1 MMGRAVAL
9 FVVFALGLGGCGGAF
24 DEGVPPKPPDSEQ
37 LSRIVAAT
45 RQPAYWL
52 GPSFRQITVS
62 SATARRR
69 YVDFTYGPWTCDS
82 GCSPSGGVATGR
94 RDMAVLVDI
103 DVGGHIDPRM
113 CWSRARR
120 AVVLLVDCVPD
131 GYPQELL
138 VFSGSRAI
146 SVTSL
151 YTPDSK
157 GEIPARE
164 VLRALRPLNRNAP
177 WPLPAP
183 MRLSCKEFRLLDGR
197 YRRHAPTVLRPRTDC
212 GLEGG
217 GPRSAS

>member
-1 MMGRAVAL
+1 MMDRRFVL
-9 FVVFALGLGGCGGAF
+9 FVVSALALGGCGGAF
-24 DEGVPPKPPDSEQ
+24 AEEVPPKPPDRDQ
-37 LSRIVAAT
+37 LSRIAATT

-62 SATARRR
+62 SATARRHV
-69 YVDFTYGPWTCDS
+69 YFSYGPWTCNS
-82 GCSPSGGVATGR
+82 GCSPSGGVLTGR
-94 RDMAVLVDI
+94 RDTAGLVRI
-103 DVGGHIDPRM
+103 DVGGHIDPRK

-120 AVVLLVDCVPD
+120 AVVLLVDCLPD

-138 VFSGSRAI
+138 VFTGSRAI

-151 YTPDSK
+151 YTPDGK

-183 MRLSCKEFRLLDGR
+183 RHLSCKEFRRLDGR
-197 YRRHAPTVLRPRTDC
+197 YRRYAPAVLRPRNEC
-212 GLEGG
+212 GLAQQ
-217 GPRSAS
+217 PASR